1 MFKNSNN
8 LDIQNQMNNNIK
20 SKKVYAILGLVLTT
34 AVGFLVSINDND
46 SVVGQQPAS
55 EINIGNTSSEASDSF
70 FQLDNSIQTA
80 KSLVNETQSS
90 LGRGNTTETHELL
103 NQIYNEL
110 LQISNYSNNL
120 IWDTSNEGN

>member
-1 MFKNSNN
+1 
-8 LDIQNQMNNNIK
+8 MNNNIN
-20 SKKVYAILGLVLTT
+20 SKKVYATLGLVLTT
-34 AVGFLVSINDND
+34 TLGFLVSINDNG
-46 SVVGQQPAS
+46 SVLGQQPTS
-55 EINIGNTSSEASDSF
+55 EIDIGNTTGISIGNTSSEASDTF

-90 LGRGNTTETHELL
+90 LDRGNTTEAHDLL

-110 LQISNYSNNL
+110 VQISNSSNNL

>member
-1 MFKNSNN
+1 
-8 LDIQNQMNNNIK
+8 MNNNIN
-20 SKKVYAILGLVLTT
+20 SKKMYAILGLVLTT
-34 AVGFLVSINDND
+34 TVGFLVSINDND
-46 SVVGQQPAS
+46 SVMGQQPTS
-55 EINIGNTSSEASDSF
+55 EIDIGNTTSESSDTF

-80 KSLVNETQSS
+80 KSLVNETQLS
-90 LGRGNTTETHELL
+90 LDSGNITETQDLL

>member
-1 MFKNSNN
+1 
-8 LDIQNQMNNNIK
+8 MNNNIN

-34 AVGFLVSINDND
+34 TVGFLVSINDYD
-46 SVVGQQPAS
+46 SVMGQQPTS
-55 EINIGNTSSEASDSF
+55 EIDIGNTTGISIGDTTSESSDTF

-80 KSLVNETQSS
+80 KSLVNETQLSVDS
-90 LGRGNTTETHELL
+90 GNTTEVHDLL

-110 LQISNYSNNL
+110 LHVSNYSNNL